1 MSSCLYCGKELTKKR
16 NKFCSHSHAAIY
28 NNIQRGYASSKKF
41 CARCG
46 KEFSKKQKGSGQI
59 YCSNQCHV
67 DYKNEIKISQ
77 WLTGESDG
85 SGEKDKQTLSK
96 TIRDY
101 LLEKSNYRC
110 SMCGWSEV
118 NEYSG
123 KIPLEID
130 HIDGHSENN
139 RPENLRVL
147 CPNCHSLTSTA
158 GILNKGN
165 GRRRYRELYR
175 KGK

>member
-1 MSSCLYCGKELTKKR
+1 MKCGKELLP
-16 NKFCSHSHAAIY
+16 
-28 NNIQRGYASSKKF
+28 
-41 CARCG
+41 
-46 KEFSKKQKGSGQI
+46 KQKGSKQK
-59 YCSNQCHV
+59 YCSIECFGKARREKKV
-67 DYKNEIKISQ
+67 ER
-77 WLTGESDG
+77 WLNGEFDG
-85 SGEKDKQTLSK
+85 CGTKDKQWLSK
-96 TIRDY
+96 SIRNY
-101 LLEKSNYRC
+101 LLEKAEYKC
-110 SMCGWSEV
+110 SKCGWSEV